1 MLINEK
7 IKILANVLDVDENGL
22 NAETVLTSLDEW
34 DSMGKISLM
43 AMFEKRY
50 GKQVSV
56 EQISDFQFLRDI
68 LDLMD

>member
-1 MLINEK
+1 MINEK
-7 IKILANVLDVDENGL
+7 IKLLANALDVDENGL
-22 NAETVLTSLDEW
+22 NAETVLASLEEW

-56 EQISDFQFLRDI
+56 EQMSDFQFVRDI
-68 LDLMD
+68 LDLME

>member
-1 MLINEK
+1 MTNNEK
-7 IKILANVLDVDENGL
+7 IKLLANTLDVDEDGL

-43 AMFEKRY
+43 AMFEKQY

-56 EQISDFQFLRDI
+56 ERMSDFEFVRDI
-68 LDLMD
+68 LDLME